1 MVDIKLCITI
11 ITLKVNTPVKEKK
24 TKKINKPNEE
34 GGGGSGEALGRRW
47 KKWQCMLHGI
57 RYFKYKHT
65 EN

>member
-1 MVDIKLCITI
+1 MYNNNHIKG
-11 ITLKVNTPVKEKK
+11 KYSSQGKK